1 MDNEEMAVTP
11 ESDRHLSLSELLESC
26 GLDPDTNEISGE
38 VYFNKWQ
45 AHDGTWRYQYKFKFV
60 PKPVVIDD
68 EDHRA
73 LLRKISRHKYSKP
86 EARTPHTR
94 FVCLADWQAGKGQG
108 GGTPALAERLAA
120 LSDAV
125 EGLLRE
131 EKPERLY
138 VVGMGDMVEGCQG
151 HYSMQTFE
159 VDMDR
164 RQQVRFV
171 RRYLTELLQRWS
183 RYAPEVVV
191 TCVPGNHGENRLAGR
206 AFTSFGDND
215 DVAVFEQVAEIFSFN
230 DAYGHLRFIIPEQDM
245 EVVVNVDE
253 HILAFVHGHQFGGG
267 TTISAKAIN
276 WWKGQMA
283 GRLPVGD
290 ADILVSGHYH
300 HFQQVNQSGRTWMQC
315 PALDGGSKWFTDKTG
330 QHDPPGT
337 LTFTIGQSGLDNV
350 RLI

>member
-26 GLDPDTNEISGE
+26 GLDPDANEISGE

-45 AHDGTWRYQYKFKFV
+45 AHDGTWRYQYKFKFA
-60 PKPVVIDD
+60 PKPESFDD
-68 EDHRA
+68 EDHKA
-73 LLRKISRHKYSKP
+73 LLRKISKHKFKKP
-86 EARTPHTR
+86 EALSDHARV
-94 FVCLADWQAGKGQG
+94 VCLADWQAGKGQG
-108 GGTPALAERLAA
+108 GGTTALAERLGA

-125 EGLLRE
+125 EGLLRA
-131 EKPERLY
+131 EKPATLY

-171 RRYLTELLQRWS
+171 RRHLVELLQRWA
-183 RYAPEVVV
+183 RYTPRLVV
-191 TCVPGNHGENRLAGR
+191 TCVPGNHGENRIGGK

-215 DVAVFEQVAEIFSFN
+215 DVAVFEQVSEIFGFN
-230 DAYGHLRFIIPEQDM
+230 DSYGHVEFHIPEDDLHVVQDIAGTK
-245 EVVVNVDE
+245 V
-253 HILAFVHGHQFGGG
+253 AFVHGHQFTSG
-267 TTISAKAIN
+267 TAIGEKAHK
-276 WWKGQMA
+276 WWSGQMV
-283 GRLPVGD
+283 GRLPPGD
-290 ADILVSGHYH
+290 ADVLVSAHYH
-300 HFQQVNQSGRTWMQC
+300 HHQRMDRGGRVWMQC
-315 PALDGGSKWFTDKTG
+315 PALDGGSKWFTQRTG
-330 QHDPPGT
+330 QRDKPGT